1 MMLRSNYTI
10 WHFMLEDWTVWG
22 LSDSFKTEMWQIVSL
37 EATSLWLAQPKNV
50 KLRWMIQHKNSSIK
64 LGAKLLSSTH
74 WCFSRENFFKC
85 GSQKF
90 AIITKGSVCHCFPY
104 TVTFNRLLSIFIDD
118 ASTYISANVI
128 VTLLTYK
135 TKNDLT
141 KHLCTVYFSLQY
153 LLEKSVKI

>member
-90 AIITKGSVCHCFPY
+90 AIKSKDLYVIAFHIQ
-104 TVTFNRLLSIFIDD
+104 LLLIGYYLS
-118 ASTYISANVI
+118 SLMMQVHTYLQMSSWLC
-128 VTLLTYK
+128 LLTKLK
-135 TKNDLT
+135 TIWRNICAQFTL
-141 KHLCTVYFSLQY
+141 VYNIF
-153 LLEKSVKI
+153 